1 MQFRLIKTLV
11 RTLRCDELEDGEV
24 AEDDLRYSPVYH
36 ADRPNEFAVL
46 FDLKLPLDETNQLFI
61 SYLAVFE
68 TAEEITD
75 EFKKSHFPRVN
86 AAAVAYPYLRAFVGQ
101 FSVLA
106 GFNLHTLPIR
116 NFVKSSTLVIP
127 SSTSTQEA
135 EDQ

>member
-11 RTLRCDELEDGEV
+11 RTLRCDELQDGDA
-24 AEDDLRYSPVYH
+24 AENDLRYSPVYH
-36 ADRPNEFAVL
+36 ADRPKEFAVL
-46 FDLKLPLDETNQLFI
+46 FDLKLPLEETNQLVI

-75 EFKKSHFPRVN
+75 EFKKSHLPRVN

-116 NFVKSSTLVIP
+116 NFVKSSTP
-127 SSTSTQEA
+127 PASTSKEE
-135 EDQ
+135 EDK